1 MIVLHSAG
9 ASSRASCACHVP
21 TTGDT
26 TSANQK
32 YGGPPCRSCDLAATL
47 PFGAISENSPSSGLS
62 VANITRKGAPFQ
74 GAIGEVK
81 TASSVASS
89 QLSGTWACELQRCEN
104 RDQRCPDNQQQGCHS
119 KRQLTHEK
127 QLSPRP
133 SKLVLLNHGKN

>member
-9 ASSRASCACHVP
+9 ASARASCACHVP

-89 QLSGTWACELQRCEN
+89 QLSGTWACESSAAKTETKGAPIISN
-104 RDQRCPDNQQQGCHS
+104 KAVTAKGN
-119 KRQLTHEK
+119 
-127 QLSPRP
+127 
-133 SKLVLLNHGKN
+133 